1 MFTVFSITL
10 DRFLTSEN
18 IINLVRNVSVL
29 GILGLGMGL
38 VVIGRGV
45 DLTMVAIMAVSMS
58 LSIILAKSGLSFPMA
73 LLYGLLFSILA
84 GLISG
89 WIVAYVEIS
98 PIFAT
103 MAMGSIIYGVG
114 NAYIVVQMVNPL
126 PKNVDWFLFIGS
138 GKIIGIPLSIWIF
151 AASAVAIHVLLKV
164 TTLGRY
170 FYAVGDN
177 LESARISGIPVRP
190 ILVLQYG
197 LSSIMAFLAGMVT
210 AASVGN
216 MNIRLFTGTTIYDV
230 LLVVVLGGIGLSGGR
245 GGVRNVLIGA
255 LLIGLLLNGMTILDI
270 TYTVQNLL
278 KSSVLLGAL
287 IVDAL
292 INPRDEQTSQQ
303 GDI

>member
-1 MFTVFSITL
+1 MFTIFSITL
-10 DRFLTSEN
+10 DRFLTYEN
-18 IINLVRNVSVL
+18 IINLIRNVSVL

-45 DLTMVAIMAVSMS
+45 DLTMVGIMAVSMS
-58 LSIILAKSGLSFPMA
+58 LSIILAKNGLSFPMA
-73 LLYGLLFSILA
+73 LFYGLLFSILA
-84 GLISG
+84 GIISG

-126 PKNVDWFLFIGS
+126 PKNVDWFLFIGN
-138 GKIIGIPLSIWIF
+138 GKLIGIPLSIWIF
-151 AASAVAIHVLLKV
+151 AAAALVIHLLLKL

-197 LSSIMAFLAGMVT
+197 LSSIMAFIAGMVT

>member
-1 MFTVFSITL
+1 MFTIFSITL
-10 DRFLTSEN
+10 DRFLTYEN

-45 DLTMVAIMAVSMS
+45 DLTMVGIMAVSMS
-58 LSIILAKSGLSFPMA
+58 LSIILAKNGLSFPMA

-84 GLISG
+84 GIISG

-126 PKNVDWFLFIGS
+126 PKNVDWFLFIGN
-138 GKIIGIPLSIWIF
+138 GKLIGIPLSIWIF
-151 AASAVAIHVLLKV
+151 AAAALAVHLLLKL

>member
-1 MFTVFSITL
+1 M
-10 DRFLTSEN
+10 DRFLTYEN
-18 IINLVRNVSVL
+18 IINLIRNVSVL

-45 DLTMVAIMAVSMS
+45 DLTMVGIMAVSMS
-58 LSIILAKSGLSFPMA
+58 LSIILAKNGLSFPMA
-73 LLYGLLFSILA
+73 LFYGLLFSILA
-84 GLISG
+84 GIISG

-126 PKNVDWFLFIGS
+126 PKNVDWFLFIGN
-138 GKIIGIPLSIWIF
+138 GKLIGIPLSIWIF
-151 AASAVAIHVLLKV
+151 AAAALVIHLLLKL

-197 LSSIMAFLAGMVT
+197 LSSIMAFIAGMVT

>member
-1 MFTVFSITL
+1 MFAIFSITL
-10 DRFLTSEN
+10 DRFLTPEN

-45 DLTMVAIMAVSMS
+45 DLTMVGIMAVSMS
-58 LSIILAKSGLSFPMA
+58 LSIILAKNGLSFPMA

-84 GLISG
+84 GLLSG

-126 PKNVDWFLFIGS
+126 PKNIDWFLFIGN
-138 GKIIGIPLSIWIF
+138 GKILGIPLSIWIF
-151 AASAVAIHVLLKV
+151 AASALAIHLLLKL

-278 KSSVLLGAL
+278 KSSVLLAAL

>member
-58 LSIILAKSGLSFPMA
+58 LSIILAKNGLSFPMA

-126 PKNVDWFLFIGS
+126 PKDVDWFLFIGS
-138 GKIIGIPLSIWIF
+138 GKIVGIPLSIWIF

>member
-1 MFTVFSITL
+1 
-10 DRFLTSEN
+10 
-18 IINLVRNVSVL
+18 
-29 GILGLGMGL
+29 MGL

-45 DLTMVAIMAVSMS
+45 DLTMVGIMAVSMS
-58 LSIILAKSGLSFPMA
+58 LSIILAKNGLSFPMA
-73 LLYGLLFSILA
+73 LFYGLLFSILA
-84 GLISG
+84 GIISG

-126 PKNVDWFLFIGS
+126 PKNVDWFLFIGN
-138 GKIIGIPLSIWIF
+138 GKLIGIPLSIWIF
-151 AASAVAIHVLLKV
+151 AAAALVIHLLLKL

-197 LSSIMAFLAGMVT
+197 LSSIMAFIAGMVT

>member
-1 MFTVFSITL
+1 MFTIFSITL
-10 DRFLTSEN
+10 DRFLTPEN

-45 DLTMVAIMAVSMS
+45 DLTMVGIMAVSMS
-58 LSIILAKSGLSFPMA
+58 LSIILAKNGLSFPMA

-126 PKNVDWFLFIGS
+126 PKNVDWFLFIGN
-138 GKIIGIPLSIWIF
+138 GKIVGIPLSIWIF
-151 AASAVAIHVLLKV
+151 AASALAIHLLLKL